1 MKLLAPRL
9 RLLLAS
15 TTLAFALPFSLT
27 AQTTP
32 PPTVSTT
39 PTTTSLRERP
49 FATFDTASPAVRDAV
64 AAATATAQTAAASL
78 DEAIRLGIVQ
88 PAGIA
93 TSSTPVLPSS
103 VAALPTAVQRAQAAI
118 VAESRDTRSAALAR
132 REDALARLRR
142 ATTDAERQRIIEELR
157 TLSSQRLDA
166 QREDARLVRD
176 RLRQLRE
183 FTTLNRPT
191 GN

>member
-1 MKLLAPRL
+1 MKRPAPNCAPLSRA
-9 RLLLAS
+9 LLL
-15 TTLAFALPFSLT
+15 TLALPFSAL

-32 PPTVSTT
+32 SATT
-39 PTTTSLRERP
+39 ATTTSFRERP

-64 AAATATAQTAAASL
+64 ATATTTAQTAATSL

-88 PAGIA
+88 PAGTA
-93 TSSTPVLPSS
+93 TTAGPILPPS
-103 VAALPTAVQRAQAAI
+103 VEALPAAVQRANAAI
-118 VAESRDTRSAALAR
+118 VAESRATRSAELAR
-132 REDALARLRR
+132 REAALARLRQ

-157 TLSSQRLDA
+157 TSSSQRLDA

-183 FTTLNRPT
+183 LTTLNRPT